1 MDHTSRNME
10 DSGAKIYLNSKGL
23 VLGFS
28 NEKNFIML
36 PRDHSCD
43 ILVTKVTTYCPSK
56 DSGI

>member
-1 MDHTSRNME
+1 ME